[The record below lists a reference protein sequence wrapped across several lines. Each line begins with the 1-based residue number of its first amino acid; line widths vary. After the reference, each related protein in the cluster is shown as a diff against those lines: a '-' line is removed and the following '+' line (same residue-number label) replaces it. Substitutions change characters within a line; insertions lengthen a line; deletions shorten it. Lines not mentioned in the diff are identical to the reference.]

1 MNFGDLFH
9 VSSLLALNS
18 FLPLTVLS
26 HIKDS
31 GDCNTDRGKYCVY
44 TDTHG
49 ALNNK
54 CVHACMIP
62 YAILHCML

>member
-31 GDCNTDRGKYCVY
+31 GDCNTDRGKYCIY
-44 TDTHG
+44 TDTHPRS
-49 ALNNK
+49 
-54 CVHACMIP
+54 H
-62 YAILHCML
+62 

>member
-18 FLPLTVLS
+18 CLPLTVLS

-31 GDCNTDRGKYCVY
+31 GDCNVDRGKYVFMQ
-44 TDTHG
+44 THIL
-49 ALNNK
+49 A
-54 CVHACMIP
+54 VTERP
-62 YAILHCML
+62 YNFNI

>member
-18 FLPLTVLS
+18 FFPLTVLS

-31 GDCNTDRGKYCVY
+31 GDSNEDKGKYCIYAY
-44 TDTHG
+44 THP
-49 ALNNK
+49 
-54 CVHACMIP
+54 HSP
-62 YAILHCML
+62 